1 MKTYFVHLTIRE
13 DTVGE
18 YVIGTYESDD
28 YATARAKY
36 DGLCAGN
43 FREKEKTLYD
53 RLFERKARTPSL
65 KLTVY
70 LTEAEMDEED
80 ELGDSRCLDRYSLIA

>member
-28 YATARAKY
+28 YATAR
-36 DGLCAGN
+36 
-43 FREKEKTLYD
+43 RQ
-53 RLFERKARTPSL
+53 
-65 KLTVY
+65 
-70 LTEAEMDEED
+70 
-80 ELGDSRCLDRYSLIA
+80 